1 MSTVRELLTTTS
13 GISRSEAR
21 ILLAHFLK
29 TRPESLIAH
38 PEDAIAS
45 DVTAAFQEAAR
56 RAAEGFPIPYLTGV
70 QAFWGRDFVV
80 TPDVLIPRP
89 DTETLVEAALH
100 IIASQPLKVL
110 ELGTG
115 SGCIAVSIALEKPR
129 ALVTATDISEAALS
143 VARQNAERFAVK
155 NLTFRQGEWLAA
167 VDPDE
172 RFDLIVSNPPYIAEG
187 DAHLPA
193 LRWEPITALTA
204 GFDGLNDIRR
214 IASEALFHLNEN
226 GVLAFEHGFDQGP
239 AVRTVMQQLGYR
251 AVVTLQDLA
260 GNDRVTKGFAPV

>member
-1 MSTVRELLTTTS
+1 MSTVRELLTTPG

-21 ILLAHFLK
+21 ILLAHILK

-38 PEDAIAS
+38 PDDAVS
-45 DVTAAFQEAAR
+45 DEAAAAFRDAAD
-56 RAAEGFPIPYLTGV
+56 RASAGYPIPYLTGT
-70 QAFWGRDFVV
+70 QAFWGRDFLV

-89 DTETLVEAALH
+89 DTETLVESALH
-100 IIASQPLKVL
+100 IIASKPLKVL

-115 SGCIAVSIALEKPR
+115 SGCIAISIAIEKPM
-129 ALVTATDISEAALS
+129 ASVTATDISEAALA
-143 VARQNAERFAVK
+143 VARKNAERFAVK
-155 NLTFRQGEWLAA
+155 NLTFQQGEWLSA
-167 VDPDE
+167 VESDAC
-172 RFDLIVSNPPYIAEG
+172 FDLIVSNPPYIAEG
-187 DAHLPA
+187 DPHLPA

-204 GFDGLNDIRR
+204 GFDGLDDIRR
-214 IASEALFHLNEN
+214 IAAEALFHLNEN

-260 GNDRVTKGFAPV
+260 GNDRVTKGFRPA